1 MALPRERRAMSALIE
16 ALDPNQR
23 KVALSL
29 LGPVRVLA
37 GAGSGKTR
45 ALTHRIAYG
54 VETGVYA
61 PEKVLALSFTTKAA
75 GEMRARLS
83 ALGVDDVAC
92 RTFHSAAMKQLM
104 FFWPDVIGGN
114 FPRVRSGKA
123 TLLTQAAEQL
133 KISAATDVLRAMA
146 AEIEWRKVRLF
157 TPEQYE
163 KALESRPLPSSL
175 TPDKALALIAR
186 YEKLKDER
194 RELDFEDVLVATLG
208 LLESESWVRERVH
221 EQFRFFVVDE
231 YQDVSPVQRA
241 LLDAWRGTRSDL
253 CVVGDPNQTIYTFA
267 GASSDHLLRF
277 ETEFPS
283 ATTVTLDQN
292 YRSSPEIVHVANAI
306 VPDSPFE
313 VVSAAPSGN
322 PPVLVHAATDAEE
335 AKAVAH
341 RIRAQIESGVRP
353 EDIAILYRI
362 NSQSIVIESAL
373 SEARV
378 PFRVRGSRFF
388 EEQTVREAMLILR
401 GTAASNPTQPA
412 RDAVDMI
419 LREHFGWASKPPTN
433 PTERHSWNLLSAI
446 SDIANG
452 LPATATVTDISD
464 ELRRRTELDIEPAL
478 NAVTLSTVH
487 AAKGLEWDSVF
498 VVGLSEGLFPLSFAV
513 NDAAIA
519 EERRLFY
526 VAVTRAKLLLH
537 TSWAERATA
546 SNAVRTRSRLIPAA
560 LAATDSRIADG
571 TNSA

>member
-1 MALPRERRAMSALIE
+1 MSALIE

>member
-1 MALPRERRAMSALIE
+1 MSALIE

-267 GASSDHLLRF
+267 GASADHLLRF